1 MSFSSHSASGS
12 SSPRT
17 ATTRSFSSSSRM
29 ASSRRMATIASA
41 SSMSSLPT
49 LKGLHGDEKAEM
61 QGLNGRLAT
70 YIERVRSLDEANRR
84 TELQIKELVEKRPS
98 GAVELR
104 QYHEAA
110 RELREQILKAT
121 MTNARLHVELDNGRL
136 AAEDF
141 RAKLESEVSIH
152 TSVES
157 DITNLRR
164 AIDETNVTRM
174 SLEGQVEQLEE
185 QILHMQK
192 SHADEKS
199 SLLKEIE
206 ESSISVEVDSVKG
219 HNLNDIIAEIRTQ
232 YEALIK
238 SNLQE
243 MEVWYKSKVDAIHPR
258 ISQNSEELGT
268 LRQQLSEQRRAMQAL
283 YAEAETLRSTVSSLN
298 EAAQDVEA
306 HSAEGLAGLAG
317 SISRLLSELGSARG
331 DIDRQLREHETL
343 LNTKMRLEEEIET
356 YRRLLEGQHSHYEER
371 TTVRVTKD
379 EKEKP
384 NKITKKMVKVVTQE
398 IIDGRVVSER
408 SETQDVQLTSSDSQ

>member
-1 MSFSSHSASGS
+1 
-12 SSPRT
+12 
-17 ATTRSFSSSSRM
+17 
-29 ASSRRMATIASA
+29 
-41 SSMSSLPT
+41 
-49 LKGLHGDEKAEM
+49 
-61 QGLNGRLAT
+61 
-70 YIERVRSLDEANRR
+70 
-84 TELQIKELVEKRPS
+84 
-98 GAVELR
+98 
-104 QYHEAA
+104 
-110 RELREQILKAT
+110 

>member
-29 ASSRRMATIASA
+29 APGRRMATIASA

-110 RELREQILKAT
+110 RELRGQILKAT

-141 RAKLESEVSIH
+141 RAKLESEVCIH

-174 SLEGQVEQLEE
+174 SLEGQVELLEE
-185 QILHMQK
+185 QLLHMQK

-219 HNLNDIIAEIRTQ
+219 HNLNDIIAEIRAQ

-243 MEVWYKSKVDAIHPR
+243 MEVWHKSKVDEIHPR

-283 YAEAETLRSTVSSLN
+283 YAEAETLRCTVSSLN

-331 DIDRQLREHETL
+331 DIDRQLREHEAL

-356 YRRLLEGQHSHYEER
+356 YRRLLEGQHSHCEEQ

-379 EKEKP
+379 EKQKP
-384 NKITKKMVKVVTQE
+384 SKITKKMVKVVTQE
-398 IIDGRVVSER
+398 IIDGRVVSES
-408 SETQDVQLTSSDSQ
+408 SETQDVVLTSSDS